1 MPIYEYRCAKCGRI
15 SQFLVRNIASHTT
28 PACPRCGAS
37 NMTRLISRVTVI
49 GGRKGRRADST
60 DPADSPETTEPAAP
74 PSPSE
79 PADTAEDG
87 GFEPTE
93 ADVARMERL
102 LESVDEN
109 DPRSIGR
116 AMREMAAIAREPLEG
131 EMEEVVRRLEAGED
145 PDKIEEKMGDA
156 LGGGDEGDELYDG

>member
-1 MPIYEYRCAKCGRI
+1 MPIYEYRCGTCGRI
-15 SQFLVRNIASHTT
+15 SQFLVRNIATHTT
-28 PACPRCGAS
+28 PACPRCGATKMS
-37 NMTRLISRVTVI
+37 RVISRVTVI
-49 GGRKGRRADST
+49 GGRKGRRSAAADAEPETADSAGPP
-60 DPADSPETTEPAAP
+60 PAETSDAGVGDEN
-74 PSPSE
+74 
-79 PADTAEDG
+79 

-116 AMREMAAIAREPLEG
+116 AMREMAAIAREPIEG
-131 EMEEVVRRLEAGED
+131 EMEEVIRRLEAGED

-156 LGGGDEGDELYDG
+156 LGGGDDGGDELYDG

>member
-1 MPIYEYRCAKCGRI
+1 MPIYEYRCGKCGRV
-15 SQFLVRNIASHTT
+15 SQFLVRNIAAHTT
-28 PACPRCGAS
+28 PTCPRCGAA
-37 NMTRLISRVTVI
+37 NMSRVISRVTVI
-49 GGRKGRRADST
+49 GGRKGRRAATAESDS
-60 DPADSPETTEPAAP
+60 EPAAAETP
-74 PSPSE
+74 PAPSE
-79 PADTAEDG
+79 ESGEGDEGG

-116 AMREMAAIAREPLEG
+116 AMREMAAIAREPIEG
-131 EMEEVVRRLEAGED
+131 EMEEVIRRLESGED

-156 LGGGDEGDELYDG
+156 LGGGDEGGDELYDG